1 MPYESLKKLHRLVD
15 GFSSYC
21 QSLSS
26 NYSGSGQKVYVA
38 QVRLSIWRHLSHY
51 LRDTLYT
58 NVLFTLVRKSQVSGY
73 LKGRCWPLAALSIAE
88 NYP

>member
-38 QVRLSIWRHLSHY
+38 QVYEKMVGPVGLEPTTDRL
-51 LRDTLYT
+51 
-58 NVLFTLVRKSQVSGY
+58 
-73 LKGRCWPLAALSIAE
+73 
-88 NYP
+88 